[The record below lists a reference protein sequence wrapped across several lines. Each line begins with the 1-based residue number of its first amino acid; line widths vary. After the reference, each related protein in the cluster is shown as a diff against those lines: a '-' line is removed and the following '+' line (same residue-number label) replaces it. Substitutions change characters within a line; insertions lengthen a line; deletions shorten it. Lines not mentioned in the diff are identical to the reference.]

1 MIRLFGEMNATQ
13 KNKLISTIVDTRN
26 YFTHRDD
33 KAKYANIVGDDKTL
47 DVLTDQ
53 LSVLLQYFCL
63 TRIGIDPAVV
73 EQRLLDQLH

>member
-1 MIRLFGEMNATQ
+1 MNATQ

-33 KAKYANIVGDDKTL
+33 KAKYANVVSDDKTL

-63 TRIGIDPAVV
+63 THIGIDPAVV